1 MDRSRSRPS
10 EVWRTDHPSDRQGG
24 PIPRDRSSLH
34 KQDVFNDFEAYELKL
49 AVSRLSLNLGASY
62 QWKAGGN
69 QWQFYVKGQ
78 NLTNRLAYAATSFI
92 KTAAPL
98 TGRNLL
104 VGVRMDF

>member
-49 AVSRLSLNLGASY
+49 AVSRLSLLLSWWTRPLGLYSCLLKAS
-62 QWKAGGN
+62 
-69 QWQFYVKGQ
+69 
-78 NLTNRLAYAATSFI
+78 RPCI
-92 KTAAPL
+92 
-98 TGRNLL
+98 
-104 VGVRMDF
+104 

>member
-49 AVSRLSLNLGASY
+49 AVSRLSLDDRRPAPGEPPEIE
-62 QWKAGGN
+62 
-69 QWQFYVKGQ
+69 
-78 NLTNRLAYAATSFI
+78 AAFF
-92 KTAAPL
+92 L
-98 TGRNLL
+98 EHR
-104 VGVRMDF
+104 RF

>member
-49 AVSRLSLNLGASY
+49 AVSRLSL
-62 QWKAGGN
+62 W
-69 QWQFYVKGQ
+69 
-78 NLTNRLAYAATSFI
+78 
-92 KTAAPL
+92 
-98 TGRNLL
+98 
-104 VGVRMDF
+104 

>member
-49 AVSRLSLNLGASY
+49 AVSRLSLDSA
-62 QWKAGGN
+62 
-69 QWQFYVKGQ
+69 F
-78 NLTNRLAYAATSFI
+78 AATRDVNA
-92 KTAAPL
+92 KAA
-98 TGRNLL
+98 
-104 VGVRMDF
+104 

>member
-49 AVSRLSLNLGASY
+49 AVSRLSLNNGGGSVGMWCLPMAS
-62 QWKAGGN
+62 GP
-69 QWQFYVKGQ
+69 
-78 NLTNRLAYAATSFI
+78 LAVPRCCC
-92 KTAAPL
+92 KT
-98 TGRNLL
+98 T
-104 VGVRMDF
+104 